1 MNAEH
6 KGWINRHNTAA
17 SRAADVVV
25 AECKDWPLP
34 CSMGETETVR
44 SIGSAHRGGDS
55 TLDKAAISE
64 PEVQIHLDKED
75 LRLPPTPFCDWHN
88 GKHAVASSVKQ
99 C

>member
-6 KGWINRHNTAA
+6 KAWINRHNLAT

-25 AECKDWPLP
+25 AEGKDRPLP
-34 CSMGETETVR
+34 CSMGEAETVR

-64 PEVQIHLDKED
+64 PEVIHLDKED
-75 LRLPPTPFCDWHN
+75 LRLPPQRFAIGIMAN
-88 GKHAVASSVKQ
+88 ML
-99 C
+99 